1 MLPSNPFAAL
11 ISRSTALPHLAVAL
25 LLAPLAAC
33 AAAPAAD
40 TLYLGGSILTMV
52 DARPEAEALL
62 VRDGRILAVG
72 TRAEVE
78 AQASAGARRVELGG
92 RALVPG
98 FVDSHGHASMVG
110 LQAVSANLLP
120 PPDGEGRSIGALQEL
135 LRAHV
140 ARSPFVAEHDLVIG
154 YNYDDSQLAEQR
166 HPTRHDL
173 DAVTTELP
181 VIAVHQS
188 GHLAVLNT
196 LALERAGI
204 GAGTPDPEGGV
215 IRREADGKT
224 PDGVLEENAMIA
236 ALPPLM
242 PKFTQAQ
249 GFELLAA
256 AQEIYAS
263 YGYTTVQEGRADPG
277 TLASLAAAA
286 AAGRLELDFVVYP
299 DFEMNADN
307 PALNGPLM
315 SRSYTDHLRIAGLKL
330 SLDGSPQGKT
340 AHFTAP
346 YVEPPPGQPADYRGY
361 ATLSPERTN
370 QRLIEARRRGWQVIA
385 HANGDA
391 AIDQLI
397 AGERA
402 ARAAVPGGDPRTV
415 LIHGQFTRADQ
426 VDALVELGIFPSLF
440 PMHTFYWG
448 DWHRTSVAGSERAR
462 DLSPTGWFLA
472 RGVPFA
478 IHHDAPVTFPNS
490 MRVLDSAVNRTTR
503 SGFVLGPDQRL
514 EPLVALKA
522 MTLWPAYQHFEE
534 HDKGSLEPGK
544 RADLVLLSADPR
556 AVPRERLI
564 ELQVVETIKD
574 GTTVWRRAP

>member
-1 MLPSNPFAAL
+1 MHRNTATLQRLAPS
-11 ISRSTALPHLAVAL
+11 L
-25 LLAPLAAC
+25 LLALLAAC
-33 AAAPAAD
+33 AAAPATE
-40 TLYLGGSILTMV
+40 TLYLGGPILTMV
-52 DARPEAEALL
+52 DAQPEAEALL
-62 VRDGRILAVG
+62 VRDGRIVALGA
-72 TRAEVE
+72 RAEVE
-78 AQASAGARRVELGG
+78 AQAGARVRRVELAG
-92 RALVPG
+92 RTLVPG

-120 PPDGEGRSIGALQEL
+120 PPDGEGRSLGELQEL

-140 ARSPFVAEHDLVIG
+140 ARSPFVAEHGLVIG

-204 GAGTPDPEGGV
+204 GAQTADPEGGV
-215 IRREADGKT
+215 IRREADGRT
-224 PDGVLEENAMIA
+224 PDGVLEENAMLV
-236 ALPPLM
+236 ALLPLM

-249 GFELLAA
+249 SFALLEA

-277 TLASLAAAA
+277 TLAGLMAAA
-286 AAGRLELDFVVYP
+286 AAGRLELDFVAYP

-307 PALNGPLM
+307 PALHGPLM
-315 SRSYTDHLRIAGLKL
+315 SRRYTDHLRIGGLKL

-346 YVEPPPGQPADYRGY
+346 YVEPPPGLPADYRGY
-361 ATLSPERTN
+361 ATLTPERTN
-370 QRLIEARRRGWQVIA
+370 ERLIEARRNGWQVIA

-402 ARAAVPGGDPRTV
+402 AAAAVPGTDRRTV

-426 VDALVELGIFPSLF
+426 MDALVELGIFPSLF
-440 PMHTFYWG
+440 PMHAFYWG
-448 DWHRTSVAGSERAR
+448 DWHRTSVAGPERAR

-503 SGFVLGPDQRL
+503 SGFLLGPEHCLD
-514 EPLVALKA
+514 PLVALKA

-544 RADLVLLSADPR
+544 RADLVLLCADPR
-556 AVPRERLI
+556 RVPRERLI
-564 ELQVVETIKD
+564 ELEVVETIKD
-574 GTTVWRRAP
+574 GTTVWRREP

>member
-1 MLPSNPFAAL
+1 MTWMSFRPRVLPRLSL
-11 ISRSTALPHLAVAL
+11 SL
-25 LLAPLAAC
+25 LLALGAAC
-33 AAAPAAD
+33 AAPRASD
-40 TLYLGGSILTMV
+40 TLYLGGPILTMT
-52 DARPEAEALL
+52 DEHPEAEALL
-62 VRDGRILAVG
+62 VRDGRIVAVG
-72 TRAEVE
+72 ARAEVE
-78 AQASAGARRVELGG
+78 AQAGERVRRVDLAG
-92 RALVPG
+92 RTLVPG

-120 PPDGEGRSIGALQEL
+120 PPDGEGRSLAELQEL

-140 ARSPFVAEHDLVIG
+140 ARAPFVAEHGLVIG

-204 GAGTPDPEGGV
+204 DASTPDPEGGL
-215 IRREADGKT
+215 IRREADGRT
-224 PDGVLEENAMIA
+224 PDGVLEENAMFA
-236 ALPPLM
+236 ALLPLL

-249 GFELLAA
+249 SFALLEA

-263 YGYTTVQEGRADPG
+263 YGYTTVQEGRADPA
-277 TLASLAAAA
+277 TLASLTAAA

-307 PALNGPLM
+307 PALTGPLM

-361 ATLSPERTN
+361 ATLTPARTSE
-370 QRLIEARRRGWQVIA
+370 RLIEARRHGWQVIA

-397 AGERA
+397 AAERA
-402 ARAAVPGGDPRTV
+402 AQAAVPGADRRTV

-448 DWHRTSVAGSERAR
+448 DWHRTSVVGPERAR

-503 SGFVLGPDQRL
+503 SGFVLGPEHRL
-514 EPLVALKA
+514 DPLVALKA
-522 MTLWPAYQHFEE
+522 MTLWPAHQHFEE

-544 RADLVLLSADPR
+544 RADLVILSADPR
-556 AVPRERLI
+556 RVPRERLI
-564 ELQVVETIKD
+564 ELEVVETIKD
-574 GTTVWRRAP
+574 GATVWRQAR

>member
-1 MLPSNPFAAL
+1 MRQTSKLAH
-11 ISRSTALPHLAVAL
+11 ALPLL
-25 LLAPLAAC
+25 LLAAGC
-33 AAAPAAD
+33 HSTQSTD
-40 TLYLGGSILTMV
+40 TLYAGGPILTMG
-52 DARPEAEALL
+52 AEHPEAEALL
-62 VRDGRILAVG
+62 VRDGRIVAVG
-72 TRAEVE
+72 ARAEVE
-78 AQASAGARRVELGG
+78 AQADARVRRIDLAGRT
-92 RALVPG
+92 LVPG

-120 PPDGEGRSIGALQEL
+120 PPDGEGRSLAELQEL

-140 ARSPFVAEHDLVIG
+140 ARSPFVAEHGLVIG

-204 GAGTPDPEGGV
+204 GAETPDPEGGV
-215 IRREADGKT
+215 IRREADGRT
-224 PDGVLEENAMIA
+224 PDGVLEENAVIA
-236 ALPPLM
+236 ALLPLM

-249 GFELLAA
+249 GFALLEA

-277 TLASLAAAA
+277 TLASLTAAA
-286 AAGRLELDFVVYP
+286 AAGRLELDYVVYP

-307 PALNGPLM
+307 PALGGPLM
-315 SRSYTDHLRIAGLKL
+315 SLNYTDHLRIAGLKL

-361 ATLSPERTN
+361 ATLTPERTN
-370 QRLIEARRRGWQVIA
+370 ARMIEARRHGWQVIA

-402 ARAAVPGGDPRTV
+402 AQAAVPGADRRTV
-415 LIHGQFTRADQ
+415 LIHGQFTRPDQ
-426 VDALVELGIFPSLF
+426 VDAIVELGLFPSLF

-448 DWHRTSVAGSERAR
+448 DWHRTSVAGPERAR

-544 RADLVLLSADPR
+544 RADLVILSADPR
-556 AVPRERLI
+556 TVPRERLI
-564 ELQVVETIKD
+564 ELEVVETIKD
-574 GTTVWRRAP
+574 GTSVWRKAP

>member
-1 MLPSNPFAAL
+1 MLSPSAAL
-11 ISRSTALPHLAVAL
+11 PRLALSLLPVLATACAGPRST
-25 LLAPLAAC
+25 
-33 AAAPAAD
+33 D
-40 TLYLGGSILTMV
+40 TLYLGGPILTMV

-62 VRDGRILAVG
+62 VRDGRIVAVG
-72 TRAEVE
+72 ARAEVE
-78 AQASAGARRVELGG
+78 AQAGARVRRVDLAG
-92 RALVPG
+92 RVLVPG

-120 PPDGEGRSIGALQEL
+120 PPDGEGRSIGELQAL
-135 LRAHV
+135 LRDHV
-140 ARSPFVAEHDLVIG
+140 AHSPFVRQHGLVIG

-166 HPTRHDL
+166 HPTRRDL

-188 GHLAVLNT
+188 GHLAVLNS

-204 GAGTPDPEGGV
+204 GAETADPEGGV
-215 IRREADGKT
+215 IRREADGRT

-236 ALPPLM
+236 ALLPLL

-249 GFELLAA
+249 SFALLQA

-277 TLASLAAAA
+277 TLAGLTAAA
-286 AAGRLELDFVVYP
+286 AAGQLRLDIVVYP

-307 PALNGPLM
+307 PALGGPSM
-315 SRSYTDHLRIAGLKL
+315 ARGYVDHLRLGGLKL

-361 ATLSPERTN
+361 ATLTPERTTE
-370 QRLIEARRRGWQVIA
+370 RLIEARRHGWQVIA

-402 ARAAVPGGDPRTV
+402 AQAAVPGADWRTV

-426 VDALVELGIFPSLF
+426 VDAIVELGIFPSLF

-448 DWHRTSVAGSERAR
+448 DWHRTSVAGPERAR

-503 SGFVLGPDQRL
+503 SGFVLGPEHCLD
-514 EPLVALKA
+514 PLVALKA

-534 HDKGSLEPGK
+534 RDKGSLEPGK
-544 RADLVLLSADPR
+544 RADFVLLSADPR
-556 AVPRERLI
+556 DVPRERLI
-564 ELQVVETIKD
+564 ELEVVETIKD
-574 GTTVWRRAP
+574 GATVWRAQSR